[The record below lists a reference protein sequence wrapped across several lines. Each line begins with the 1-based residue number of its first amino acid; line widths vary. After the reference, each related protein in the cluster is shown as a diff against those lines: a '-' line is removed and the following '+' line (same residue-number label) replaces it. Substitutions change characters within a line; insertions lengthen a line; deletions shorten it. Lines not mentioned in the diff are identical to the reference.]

1 MLTQRDRVGILV
13 PPLEAEEMEAVGAPP
28 PLARVGQQV
37 QEHMWV
43 QEQWGVLIAQVQ
55 KLEVEVSQALVEKS
69 VLVGLLP
76 VPEEGPWVQ
85 QEQQEQEGL
94 QPVGERV

>member
-1 MLTQRDRVGILV
+1 
-13 PPLEAEEMEAVGAPP
+13 MEAVGAPP

-55 KLEVEVSQALVEKS
+55 KLEVELLVEVSQALVEKS

>member
-1 MLTQRDRVGILV
+1 
-13 PPLEAEEMEAVGAPP
+13 MEAVGAPP

-55 KLEVEVSQALVEKS
+55 KLEVELLVEVSQALVEKS

-85 QEQQEQEGL
+85 QEQEEQEGL